1 MKTKYYLS
9 IIAAGLLVMGACE
22 ELPEGPFLKSTA
34 NIVRPDI
41 TAPAG
46 GTSYTLTE
54 ATQNNVMTT
63 FKWNAPDFGF
73 QAAVT
78 YTLQVTITNDFKDAN
93 DLGVT
98 NKTELEVLN
107 SKMNTTLLI
116 LGAEPDVNATLK
128 CRVKAVINPNVP
140 VVYSDTVSL
149 TVKPFEVVINYPK
162 LYVPGS
168 YQGWN
173 PANEETVITS
183 AKSDEKYEG
192 FLYFPDANTEFKLLK
207 VPAWEEANTIGDPDP
222 SGTSGTLQIGSW
234 GGNNIKVSGGP
245 GYFRIKANLNEAT
258 YEWVKTTWSVIGDAT
273 PGGWSS
279 DTPMTYSTS
288 EKVWT
293 VTLNLTGGKAFKFR
307 ANNDWAINLG
317 DTGGDK
323 KLEYGGDN
331 IPVAAD
337 GNYTITLD
345 LSKTIYKYKI
355 VKN

>member
-1 MKTKYYLS
+1 
-9 IIAAGLLVMGACE
+9 
-22 ELPEGPFLKSTA
+22 
-34 NIVRPDI
+34 
-41 TAPAG
+41 
-46 GTSYTLTE
+46 
-54 ATQNNVMTT
+54 
-63 FKWNAPDFGF
+63 
-73 QAAVT
+73 
-78 YTLQVTITNDFKDAN
+78 
-93 DLGVT
+93 
-98 NKTELEVLN
+98 
-107 SKMNTTLLI
+107 
-116 LGAEPDVNATLK
+116 
-128 CRVKAVINPNVP
+128 
-140 VVYSDTVSL
+140 
-149 TVKPFEVVINYPK
+149 
-162 LYVPGS
+162 
-168 YQGWN
+168 
-173 PANEETVITS
+173 
-183 AKSDEKYEG
+183 
-192 FLYFPDANTEFKLLK
+192 DANTEFKLLK